1 MAVYL
6 DHNAAAP
13 LCVAARR
20 AMAAAMDAGGNPS
33 SAHGAGRAAR
43 RIVDDARARIA
54 ATTGAV
60 PADVVFAGSGTEAC
74 QLMLRLP
81 GRPRR
86 LIAATEHAAVLA
98 ADPAAALLP
107 VLADGTLDLDALR
120 ARLGE
125 TGEDAVVAVMLANNE
140 TGAIQPIAEIAE
152 IVHAAGGLLAVD
164 AAQAYGKLPIDL
176 ATLGADALALSAAK
190 IGGPLG
196 VGATVFAPGTV
207 PVPLVTGG
215 GQERGLRGG
224 SENVIGIAGFGAAAA
239 EVPDLLAR
247 QDAVRERRDRM
258 EAAIGE
264 IAPDV
269 RPIAAAAR
277 RLANTSALPM
287 PGVPAATQVMA
298 LDLAGFAVSA
308 GAACSSGKIAR
319 SHVLDAMGLPE
330 AVADA
335 TIRVSLG
342 PGTTDAEID
351 GFVLAWAALYSRQAA
366 RRTERSTAAA
376 AP

>member
-1 MAVYL
+1 
-6 DHNAAAP
+6 
-13 LCVAARR
+13 
-20 AMAAAMDAGGNPS
+20 MAAAMDAGGNPS